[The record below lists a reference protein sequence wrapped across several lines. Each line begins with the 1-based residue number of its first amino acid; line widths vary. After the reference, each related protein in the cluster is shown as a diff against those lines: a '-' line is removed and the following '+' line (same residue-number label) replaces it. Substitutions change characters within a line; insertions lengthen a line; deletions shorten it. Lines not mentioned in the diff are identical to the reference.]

1 MSTGFDYPSGAPSP
15 ALALHPHLP
24 CNWYWNWY
32 WHKHSFGILRL
43 TLVFALALAM
53 ALAFC
58 IRVCVRFFICIYNAN
73 TTASLSFN
81 EIPTR
86 RFNAIASGQQQGRN
100 TVPYQVS
107 VQLSTIMNRVLC
119 STLSNTPCLFFRVQN

>member
-43 TLVFALALAM
+43 TLVFALALAW
-53 ALAFC
+53 AFC